1 VSTIAGRGVQ
11 LLLLTAA
18 MAAIGYIRTAISPLQ
33 EAMRVALSLSD
44 NQMAL
49 LQGAV
54 IAIPVTLA
62 AIPLGLLID
71 RYSRVRL
78 LMVLVWLSLLG
89 NLLTA
94 FASDFTLL
102 VLARGLAG
110 VTGLGIIPVVF
121 SLLADLY
128 PPEQRGRVTTVVFI
142 GQVGG
147 NSAAFALGGLLLAM
161 AGTQPDD
168 GWRWAMLWLNAPLVP
183 IAFLVLALREPPRKG
198 VAIANPSVRQ
208 VWHELRH
215 YRVLVGVL
223 AIGIVLVEMAVG
235 AMFIWGAPMLSRNFG
250 LPPDSVGGIMAMG
263 MLVSGVLGP
272 IVGGTLADYYRPE
285 RACAAQRTSRP
296 LRLCARRCIS
306 QYPAGRG
313 PDDPAGS
320 CHDGDDALYDRHSQ
334 RVAWPVHV
342 DAHSHLR
349 TIWVRRFAGN
359 GQPAVGRHR
368 RPCHDRKSLVHRL
381 RDGERDRHCDF
392 CIRPAFHAPHGH
404 CLIPQ
409 PGATRSIAS
418 CHSSS
423 PAPH

>member
-1 VSTIAGRGVQ
+1 MSTIAGRGVQ

-272 IVGGTLADYYRPE
+272 IVGGTLADF
-285 RACAAQRTSRP
+285 CQRTGGP
-296 LRLCARRCIS
+296 RRTIIVLS
-306 QYPAGRG
+306 GLALLSAPAGLFAFVPGVASASILLVAVLTILLAVAMMGMTLFTIVIPNELRG
-313 PDDPAGS
+313 LCMSMLTATCVLFGFAVSPVTVSLLSGAIG
-320 CHDGDDALYDRHSQ
+320 GLAMIGKALSI
-334 RVAWPVHV
+334 VCVTVSVIATATFVF
-342 DAHSHLR
+342 
-349 TIWVRRFAGN
+349 VRRFMPRTA
-359 GQPAVGRHR
+359 
-368 RPCHDRKSLVHRL
+368 
-381 RDGERDRHCDF
+381 
-392 CIRPAFHAPHGH
+392 
-404 CLIPQ
+404 
-409 PGATRSIAS
+409 IA
-418 CHSSS
+418 
-423 PAPH
+423 